1 MLKEFRTLLPYL
13 KTHRVRYISG
23 IFCLIL
29 VDAAQLL
36 LPQYLREAV
45 DSIAGGEPIRTIIMI
60 GLLMTG
66 TAAFIAGGRFLW
78 RYFIHGSSRRIE
90 TALRDRFFA
99 RLMTLPATYF
109 QGNAAG
115 DIMAKAT
122 NDMQSVRMATGMAF
136 VSFVDGIFM
145 SVSILAVM
153 FAQNPGTTLMTIAPL
168 PFITVLI
175 IVFGS
180 IIGKKFK
187 IAQERYS
194 EMSSVAQET
203 LQGIRVVQ
211 SFVKEDEFARK
222 FALTNDGYR
231 SSSMVLVKVFGLFFP
246 LISFLAGLTTLVL
259 MVAGGA
265 AVIENRMSPGSLAA
279 MIAYLEMLIWP
290 MLGAGFTVNMIQR
303 GAASLKR
310 INEVLDTEPEPRF
323 AAGADALEAIPTG
336 DISFR
341 GLSILYPGASTPALD
356 GVDITIPAGST
367 LGILGKVGSGKSTLL
382 KALSRIVEP
391 PRGSVFIGGVD
402 IGSFPLENLRSIM
415 SFVPQDSFLFSDSI
429 KANVKFSD
437 PDTPESRFEKAV
449 VISAL
454 DRDVRLFSEGWDTI
468 VGERGLTLSGG
479 QKQRV
484 AIARAIIRE
493 PEILVLD
500 DSLSAVDTETEEII
514 ISNLIAERKG
524 KTTIIISN
532 RVSTLRRADKVA
544 VLDAGRVVQLGS
556 PEELAAT
563 DGFYSEIAELQALS
577 SASTGEV
584 L

>member
-78 RYFIHGSSRRIE
+78 RHFIHGSPRRIE

-279 MIAYLEMLIWP
+279 MIAYLEMLI
-290 MLGAGFTVNMIQR
+290 
-303 GAASLKR
+303 
-310 INEVLDTEPEPRF
+310 
-323 AAGADALEAIPTG
+323 
-336 DISFR
+336 
-341 GLSILYPGASTPALD
+341 
-356 GVDITIPAGST
+356 
-367 LGILGKVGSGKSTLL
+367 
-382 KALSRIVEP
+382 
-391 PRGSVFIGGVD
+391 
-402 IGSFPLENLRSIM
+402 
-415 SFVPQDSFLFSDSI
+415 
-429 KANVKFSD
+429 
-437 PDTPESRFEKAV
+437 
-449 VISAL
+449 
-454 DRDVRLFSEGWDTI
+454 
-468 VGERGLTLSGG
+468 
-479 QKQRV
+479 
-484 AIARAIIRE
+484 
-493 PEILVLD
+493 
-500 DSLSAVDTETEEII
+500 
-514 ISNLIAERKG
+514 
-524 KTTIIISN
+524 
-532 RVSTLRRADKVA
+532 
-544 VLDAGRVVQLGS
+544 
-556 PEELAAT
+556 
-563 DGFYSEIAELQALS
+563 
-577 SASTGEV
+577 
-584 L
+584 